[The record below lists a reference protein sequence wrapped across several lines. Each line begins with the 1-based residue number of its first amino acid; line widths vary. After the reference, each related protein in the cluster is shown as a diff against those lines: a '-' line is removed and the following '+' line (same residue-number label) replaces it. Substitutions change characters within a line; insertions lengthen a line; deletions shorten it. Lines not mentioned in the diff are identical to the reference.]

1 MSGWPAL
8 LLVAVA
14 LAVAGCALPG
24 PDQAATVGDSA
35 SNSPAAPAVHV
46 VRRADGGLQ
55 IDFPSDAAFEYGTAR
70 LRPSFESQ
78 LVYVAALVMQTGQ
91 GAVSV
96 IGHTDNVGAAD
107 FNQILSEQ
115 RAQRV
120 AAFLV
125 GLGVAPERL
134 VTVGQGAL
142 QPRATNATAA
152 GRQLNR
158 RIQLLVDPGGQAVAQ

>member
-1 MSGWPAL
+1 MSARPL
-8 LLVAVA
+8 LLLAAAA

-24 PDQAATVGDSA
+24 PEKSAGVGATVSGSA
-35 SNSPAAPAVHV
+35 AAPAVYV
-46 VRRADGGLQ
+46 TRGADGGLQ
-55 IDFPSDAAFEYGTAR
+55 IEFSSDAAFDFGTAR
-70 LRPSFESQ
+70 LLPAFEPQ
-78 LVYVAALVMQTGQ
+78 LVYVAALVMQSGQ
-91 GAVSV
+91 APVSV

-107 FNQILSEQ
+107 FNQTLSER

-134 VTVGQGAL
+134 VTAGRGAL

-152 GRQLNR
+152 GRQSNR
-158 RIQLLVDPGGQAVAQ
+158 RIQLLVSPGGPEAAP